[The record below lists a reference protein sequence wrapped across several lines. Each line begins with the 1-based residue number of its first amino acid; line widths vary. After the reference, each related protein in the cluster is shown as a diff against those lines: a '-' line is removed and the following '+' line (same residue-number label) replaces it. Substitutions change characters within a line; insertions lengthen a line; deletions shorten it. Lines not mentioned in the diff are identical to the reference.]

1 MLKYL
6 IRTATTSMTSVPKP
20 LKYLGPFYGHL
31 REKCDAMS
39 EGTIKK
45 NLSDVVS
52 VLSMGAI
59 ETEVKKGYDCLKY
72 CLQGTM
78 QNIGDWGHEYIRQLE
93 TEIVKQWVMCDNN
106 FKTLH
111 PLVKEIMTF
120 NCSHHDEI
128 QGCDLLMEINQM
140 YMLFDYV
147 TKDNYKPICLYL
159 AACAKYVD
167 ELESKKILKLISQF
181 YMMFG
186 EYCRS
191 IIVAIQINDAKLVD
205 KLFNTC
211 KDK

>member
-1 MLKYL
+1 M
-6 IRTATTSMTSVPKP
+6 
-20 LKYLGPFYGHL
+20 G
-31 REKCDAMS
+31 